1 MGVCRR
7 RLLPSA
13 GKVYSLKVETNHR
26 EKTVDNLKR
35 QPQKT
40 SDYLETQ
47 SKLFFITIGLILV
60 ILVGIVDYVTGYEIT
75 FSIFYLIPVAMVSW
89 YVGRPYGI
97 LISFASAITWFLAD
111 TMTGHTY
118 SQPFITY
125 WNTSVSLGFF
135 LVVAFSLSQ
144 LRAELKRERKLA
156 QTDFLTGIANSGY
169 FTELLTWEINRCR
182 RYMNPL
188 TLAYIGCDNF
198 KAVNDQFGHHAGN
211 HLLCLVADT
220 IKSTI
225 RITDMVARLG
235 GDEFVILFPET
246 GADQANLVIHK
257 IQNDLL
263 HAVRKDG
270 WKITFSMGVVTYMK
284 SANTSDEVIGMA
296 DRLMYDA
303 KSAGKNMIRHE
314 IFEADSNPTR
324 RISNLK

>member
-1 MGVCRR
+1 M
-7 RLLPSA
+7 
-13 GKVYSLKVETNHR
+13 
-26 EKTVDNLKR
+26 DNLKR
-35 QPQKT
+35 QPQKA
-40 SDYLETQ
+40 SDYLERQ

-60 ILVGIVDYVTGYEIT
+60 ILVGIVDYITGYEIT
-75 FSIFYLIPVAMVSW
+75 FSIFYLIPVALVSW
-89 YVGRPYGI
+89 YAGRRYGI
-97 LISFASAITWFLAD
+97 LISFASAISWFLANI
-111 TMTGHTY
+111 TAGHTY
-118 SQPFITY
+118 SQPLITY

-135 LVVAFSLSQ
+135 LVVAFILSQ
-144 LRAELKRERKLA
+144 LRTELKRERKLA

-182 RYMNPL
+182 RYKNPL
-188 TLAYIGCDNF
+188 TLAYIDCDNF
-198 KAVNDQFGHHAGN
+198 KAVNNQFGHHAGN
-211 HLLCLVADT
+211 NLLCRVADT

-303 KSAGKNMIRHE
+303 KNAGKNRIRHE
-314 IFEADSNPTR
+314 ILS
-324 RISNLK
+324 

>member
-1 MGVCRR
+1 M
-7 RLLPSA
+7 
-13 GKVYSLKVETNHR
+13 
-26 EKTVDNLKR
+26 DNLKR
-35 QPQKT
+35 QPQKA

-47 SKLFFITIGLILV
+47 SKLFFITIGLMLV
-60 ILVGIVDYVTGYEIT
+60 ILVGIVDYITGYEIT

-89 YVGRPYGI
+89 YAGRRYGI
-97 LISFASAITWFLAD
+97 LISFASAISWFLAD
-111 TMTGHTY
+111 IMAGHPY
-118 SQPFITY
+118 SQPLITY

-135 LVVAFSLSQ
+135 LVVTFILSQ

-182 RYMNPL
+182 RYKNPL
-188 TLAYIGCDNF
+188 TLAYIDCDNF
-198 KAVNDQFGHHAGN
+198 KAVNDQLGHHAGN

-235 GDEFVILFPET
+235 GDEFAILFPET
-246 GADQANLVIHK
+246 GAEQANSVIHK

-263 HAVRKDG
+263 DAMRKDG
-270 WKITFSMGVVTYMK
+270 WKITFSMGVVTYIK
-284 SANTSDEVIGMA
+284 SVNTSDEVIGMA

-303 KSAGKNMIRHE
+303 KNAGKNRIRHE
-314 IFEADSNPTR
+314 ILS
-324 RISNLK
+324 

>member
-1 MGVCRR
+1 M
-7 RLLPSA
+7 
-13 GKVYSLKVETNHR
+13 
-26 EKTVDNLKR
+26 DNLKR
-35 QPQKT
+35 QPQKA
-40 SDYLETQ
+40 SDYLERQ

-89 YVGRPYGI
+89 YAGRRYGI
-97 LISFASAITWFLAD
+97 LISFASAISWFLAD
-111 TMTGHTY
+111 ITAGHTY
-118 SQPFITY
+118 SQPLITY

-135 LVVAFSLSQ
+135 LVVTFILSQ

-182 RYMNPL
+182 RYKNPL
-188 TLAYIGCDNF
+188 TLAYIDCDNF

-211 HLLCLVADT
+211 NLLCRVADT

-235 GDEFVILFPET
+235 GDEFAILFPET

-296 DRLMYDA
+296 DRLIYDA
-303 KSAGKNMIRHE
+303 KNAGKNRIRHE
-314 IFEADSNPTR
+314 ILS
-324 RISNLK
+324 

>member
-1 MGVCRR
+1 M
-7 RLLPSA
+7 
-13 GKVYSLKVETNHR
+13 
-26 EKTVDNLKR
+26 DNLKR
-35 QPQKT
+35 QPQKA
-40 SDYLETQ
+40 SDYLERQ

-89 YVGRPYGI
+89 YAGRRYGI
-97 LISFASAITWFLAD
+97 IVSFASAISWFLAD
-111 TMTGHTY
+111 TTAGHTY
-118 SQPFITY
+118 SQPLITY

-135 LVVAFSLSQ
+135 LVVTFILSQ

-182 RYMNPL
+182 RYKNPL
-188 TLAYIGCDNF
+188 TLAYIDCDNF

-211 HLLCLVADT
+211 NLLCLVADT

-246 GADQANLVIHK
+246 GADQANSVIHK

-263 HAVRKDG
+263 DAMRKGG
-270 WKITFSMGVVTYMK
+270 WKITFSMGVVTYIK
-284 SANTSDEVIGMA
+284 SADTSDEVIGMA

-303 KSAGKNMIRHE
+303 KNAGKNRIRHE
-314 IFEADSNPTR
+314 ILS
-324 RISNLK
+324 

>member
-1 MGVCRR
+1 M
-7 RLLPSA
+7 
-13 GKVYSLKVETNHR
+13 
-26 EKTVDNLKR
+26 DNLKR
-35 QPQKT
+35 QPKKA
-40 SDYLETQ
+40 SDYLERQ

-75 FSIFYLIPVAMVSW
+75 FSIFYLIPVALVSW
-89 YVGRPYGI
+89 YAGRRYGI
-97 LISFASAITWFLAD
+97 LISFASAISWFLAD
-111 TMTGHTY
+111 TTAGHTY
-118 SQPFITY
+118 SQPLITY

-135 LVVAFSLSQ
+135 LVVTFILSQ

-182 RYMNPL
+182 RYKNPL
-188 TLAYIGCDNF
+188 TLAYIDCDNF

-211 HLLCLVADT
+211 NLLCLVADT

-235 GDEFVILFPET
+235 GDEFAILLPET
-246 GADQANLVIHK
+246 GAEQANSVILK

-263 HAVRKDG
+263 DAVRKDG

-303 KSAGKNMIRHE
+303 KNAGKNRIRHE
-314 IFEADSNPTR
+314 ILS
-324 RISNLK
+324 